1 MPSAPSHIE
10 PNPDAYEFH
19 RVANT
24 PTNQFRGQLLASDQV
39 SKDDVSLVW
48 NELERVLAAG
58 TPGAV
63 VEFGC
68 YVGTTSLFIRRLLDE
83 KGESAARPFHVYDSF
98 EGLPPKV
105 QADLSAAGAD
115 FQAGKL
121 TVSKKEFIRQFQNA
135 RLDAP
140 VVHKGWFNAL
150 TDADVPAEIAFA
162 FLDGDFYDSILDSLK
177 LVWPRLHPGATL
189 LIDDYQRPELPGVER
204 AVRDYFKQIG
214 RPAPT
219 LQVTH
224 NIAVIR
230 L

>member
-1 MPSAPSHIE
+1 M
-10 PNPDAYEFH
+10 NPDAYEFH
-19 RVANT
+19 RVPNT
-24 PTNQFRGQLLASDQV
+24 PANQFHGQLLASDQV
-39 SKDDVSLVW
+39 SKDDISLVW
-48 NELERVLAAG
+48 RELERVLAAG
-58 TPGAV
+58 TVGAV

-83 KGESAARPFHVYDSF
+83 AGESAARPFHVYDSF

-105 QADLSAAGAD
+105 SADLSAAGTD

-121 TVSKKEFIRQFQNA
+121 MVSKKEFLRQFQNA
-135 RLDAP
+135 NLDAP
-140 VVHKGWFNAL
+140 VVHKGWFNQL
-150 TDADVPAEIAFA
+150 SEQDVPAQIAFA

-177 LVWPRLHPGATL
+177 LVWPRLQPGATL

-214 RPAPT
+214 QPVPQ
-219 LQVTH
+219 LQVVR

-230 L
+230 LEAGQRLG